1 MDDLESVKKSKFYTE
16 LNAILRERLTKIKQ
30 NIDPAYEQILK
41 EKQFNHPLPIICQFE
56 YAAWGLN
63 KQWRLEL
70 DFDEYQWSNE
80 TVKPHFLNALVY
92 LSVGTEY
99 IHFKCQLCSSFNELL
114 EPKET
119 ETIEIRRLN
128 DVDLVTDK
136 LNQVRQFLE
145 DLPNHFLQEIE
156 KINFDELEYMLHPK
170 IQEKWKQG
178 YLPGFDCIVMGEGDF
193 VIGNVYSTYDPNN
206 GETKQYWSPLCDT
219 TLEGI
224 EKYDDDIWTEVSI
237 FHGAFEYE
245 NQKFVFG
252 DGAMGNE
259 GYVASTTVN
268 GELNWAIFFTFSNP
282 IHKVEV
288 IGTHLVCYGD
298 TGTIID
304 IDLNNI
310 TKIKITDQNI
320 GARQ

>member
-1 MDDLESVKKSKFYTE
+1 MEDLEIVKKSKFYTE
-16 LNAILRERLTKIKQ
+16 LNALLREQLTKIKQ
-30 NIDPAYEQILK
+30 NIDPVYEQILE
-41 EKQFNHPLPIICQFE
+41 EKQFDHPLPIICQFE
-56 YAAWGLN
+56 YASWGGN

-92 LSVGTEY
+92 LSISKESIG
-99 IHFKCQLCSSFNELL
+99 FKYQLCSSFNNILQPSEIEKIELKL
-114 EPKET
+114 
-119 ETIEIRRLN
+119 LN
-128 DVDLVTDK
+128 DTDFVSK
-136 LNQVRQFLE
+136 KIKEVERFLD
-145 DLPNHFLQEIE
+145 DLPQYFIQEIE

-193 VIGNVYSTYDPNN
+193 VIGNVYSTYDPNT

-219 TLEGI
+219 TLERI

-245 NQKFVFG
+245 NQKIVFG

-259 GYVASTTVN
+259 GYVASTTLT

-282 IHKVEV
+282 IHKAE
-288 IGTHLVCYGD
+288 IIDKHLICYGD
-298 TGTIID
+298 TGTVID

-310 TKIKITDQNI
+310 TKIKITLQNT
-320 GARQ
+320 